1 MTIEEKV
8 NGIVDCCIRDISH
21 LNIHYLTEMFS
32 VYVLYNRQ
40 SNRQSN
46 FYIKRKGVDVI
57 GIKIDG
63 PFEMWHNFCHEAGHL
78 FLHSTNQTDMPC
90 SFNMMQEAQAAKFA
104 LLLMMPEKLIRKHGL
119 FEVQD
124 IANYFNV
131 PFDIALQRI
140 EMLIDKTRITTYSR

>member
-1 MTIEEKV
+1 MTIEDKV
-8 NGIVDCCIRDISH
+8 NGIVECCIRDITH
-21 LNIHYLTEMFS
+21 LNIYYLTEMFS

-40 SNRQSN
+40 SN
-46 FYIKRKGVDVI
+46 FYIKRKSVDVI
-57 GIKIDG
+57 GIKIDD
-63 PFEMWHNFCHEAGHL
+63 PFQMWHNFCHEAGHL
-78 FLHSTNQTDMPC
+78 FLHSTNQTDMPY